1 MIVNAGFQGIIVI
14 NYLNK
19 ALFYLFFLL
28 MFALLYKI
36 LII

>member
-19 ALFYLFFLL
+19 VLFYLFF
-28 MFALLYKI
+28 FTYVCTVI
-36 LII
+36 